1 MLFNLK
7 NKKMFKTLTTLVLII
22 GLTFSVNAQIDTPA
36 PSPSSKM
43 EQVVGLTDITIDYS
57 RPAMRGRTIF
67 GNLVPYGKVWRTGAN
82 LKTKITFSSDVTID
96 NKELKAG
103 TYALLTVPTEDYWD
117 IIFYTDTKGGGA
129 PAELDNSLV
138 ALKMT
143 VKTQLLTNDVQSFT
157 FDISDITNSTANV
170 NISWEKTRVTFDVM
184 VPTDVMAM
192 ASIEKAMS
200 GPTAGEYYQS
210 AVYLLTTKK
219 DVKLAKEWID
229 KAIAMNDNP
238 PFWQLRQQ
246 SLIWAANGDKKGAI
260 EIAKESL
267 AKSKEAGNDDYVKMN
282 NDSIAEWSN

>member
-1 MLFNLK
+1 
-7 NKKMFKTLTTLVLII
+7 MFKTLTTLVLII

>member
-1 MLFNLK
+1 
-7 NKKMFKTLTTLVLII
+7 MFKTLTTLVLII
-22 GLTFSVNAQIDTPA
+22 GLTFSVNAQINTPA

-67 GNLVPYGKVWRTGAN
+67 GNLVPYSKIWRTGAN
-82 LKTKITFSSDVTID
+82 MKTKITFSSDVTID

-103 TYALLTVPTEDYWD
+103 TYAILTIPTEDYWD
-117 IIFYTDTKGGGA
+117 IVFYTDIKGGGA

-138 ALKMT
+138 ALRMT

-157 FDISDITNSTANV
+157 IDISDITNSTANV

-184 VPTDVMAM
+184 VPTDVIAM

-210 AVYLLTTKK
+210 AVYLLTTNK
-219 DVKLAKEWID
+219 DLKLSKDWID

-246 SLIWAANGDKKGAI
+246 SLIWAANGDKEGAI
-260 EIAKESL
+260 KIAKESL

-282 NDSIAEWSN
+282 NDSIVEWSK